1 MRLESYFLFLIAL
14 ALSAVGIIMAYNAGA
29 VVGLEHFGD
38 AYFFVKR
45 AALHAVVALIALG
58 VAVRMNYHLWLQYR
72 GWILGGA
79 VILLVIV
86 LIPGA
91 GTEAYGARRWLRFGV
106 LGVQPSELAKIAL
119 VIFFAGFCAAHQDVL
134 NNLRYGVAPAFAV
147 LAVVAGLVVA
157 QRDLGTPVAITLIS
171 LGVLFAG
178 GMRGRYLAALLL
190 SALPVLATLII
201 IEPYRVKRLL
211 AFADPW
217 RDPQGAGWQVVQS
230 LLAFGSGGV
239 MGVGWGQG
247 VQKLLYLP
255 EPHTDFVFAII
266 GEEGGLVWTLMI
278 VGMFMALTGLGV
290 KVALRAEDQGGAF
303 LAMGLT
309 FMLVVS
315 AGINMAVVTGLVPP
329 KGIPLPFI
337 SYGGTAL
344 LVASFSVGVLMNI
357 ALSVRAPIIS
367 ARAACA

>member
-1 MRLESYFLFLIAL
+1 MRLESYFLLLIAL
-14 ALSAVGIIMAYNAGA
+14 TLTAIGVIMAYNAGA
-29 VVGLEHFGD
+29 VVGLERFGD

-45 AALHAVVALIALG
+45 AAVHAVVALAGLAIGARLD
-58 VAVRMNYHLWLQYR
+58 YHVWLRYR
-72 GWILGGA
+72 NAILLGA
-79 VILLVIV
+79 VLFLFIV

-91 GTEAYGARRWLRFGV
+91 GTQAGGARRWLR
-106 LGVQPSELAKIAL
+106 LGAVGFQPSEFAKIAL
-119 VIFFAGFCAAHQDVL
+119 VIFYAGFCATHQDVL
-134 NNLRYGVAPAFAV
+134 NDLRQGVLPAFTV
-147 LAVVAGLVVA
+147 LAAVAALVVA
-157 QRDLGTPVAITLIS
+157 QRDLGTPVALALIS

-178 GMRGRYLAALLL
+178 GMRGRYLLGLVLTAI
-190 SALPVLATLII
+190 PVLVALII
-201 IEPYRVKRLL
+201 VEPYRIKRLL
-211 AFADPW
+211 VFADPW

-266 GEEGGLVWTLMI
+266 GEEGGLVWTLVI
-278 VGMFMALTGLGV
+278 VGMFMLLTWLGV

-303 LAMGLT
+303 LAVGLT
-309 FMLVVS
+309 FMLVVG
-315 AGINMAVVTGLVPP
+315 AGINMAVATGLAPP
-329 KGIPLPFI
+329 KGIPLPFL

-357 ALSVRAPIIS
+357 ALSIRPPILS
-367 ARAACA
+367 ARAECA